1 MMRSMNG
8 YLAIKRSSS
17 MSLTVRYWSVIQK
30 LSIVIFLTISSLYSK
45 NGILRVGF
53 DVDDT
58 ILFSRDVFL
67 NLPEDKR
74 NPTDWSWIN
83 SHDEDFSLIM
93 EPTVEL
99 VHFFRDNGHKVFFI
113 TARPGP
119 NGDILAK
126 FLTEELMFPI
136 KVNKNLFFSPKE
148 KINGVRYTTKQR
160 IIKRLR
166 LDLFYG
172 DADSD
177 MIAALKAGVHP
188 VRIVRHKDSIVSYGS
203 NYFGNTID
211 KPSTKNPFSL
221 EDLNIF
227 YSSNVGIFGESI
239 YPIFWKGP
247 SE

>member
-1 MMRSMNG
+1 MNFP
-8 YLAIKRSSS
+8 
-17 MSLTVRYWSVIQK
+17 VRYYNVIQK
-30 LSIVIFLTISSLYSK
+30 LVIVIFLMISSLYSK

-67 NLPEDKR
+67 NLPEDKQ
-74 NPTDWSWIN
+74 NPTDWRWIN

-119 NGDILAK
+119 NGHILAK
-126 FLTEELMFPI
+126 FLTDELMFPV

-211 KPSTKNPFSL
+211 KSSTKNPFSL
-221 EDLNIF
+221 EDLSIF

>member
-1 MMRSMNG
+1 MIF
-8 YLAIKRSSS
+8 LLKFWIF
-17 MSLTVRYWSVIQK
+17 IQK
-30 LSIVIFLTISSLYSK
+30 IIIVTVLVGSVLFPK

-53 DVDDT
+53 DIDDT

-67 NLPEDKR
+67 NLPEDKQ
-74 NPTDWSWIN
+74 NPTDWGWIN

-93 EPTVEL
+93 YPTVDL
-99 VHFFRDNGHKVFFI
+99 VHFFKENGHEVFFI
-113 TARPGP
+113 TARQGP
-119 NGDILAK
+119 KGEVLAK
-126 FLTEELMFPI
+126 FLTEELGFSI

-148 KINGVRYTTKQR
+148 RINGTRYTTKQR
-160 IIKRLR
+160 IMKRLR

-172 DADSD
+172 DADTD

-188 VRIVRHKDSIVSYGS
+188 VRIVRHRESIVSYGA

-211 KPSTKNPFSL
+211 KVSPKNPFSL

-247 SE
+247 E